1 MRLNIHKSVEPADM
15 YPRVLKELLD
25 VVDKPLSIILE
36 KSWLPGEVLGDWKKG
51 ITELQGLEGTSRD
64 L

>member
-1 MRLNIHKSVEPADM
+1 MRLNIHKSMEPADM

-36 KSWLPGEVLGDWKKG
+36 KSWLSSEVPNDQKRR
-51 ITELQGLEGTSRD
+51 ITEQMIR
-64 L
+64 